1 MKIKDTEYG
10 REEASE
16 PEKTS
21 ILAPLKTSPAPV
33 ARSPNS
39 RPVCARDALSQALLL
54 TVFFSRQGSGRGVW
68 TLSTA
73 WYDVAPSMVFT
84 NAYPGFKPKCNS
96 RDSIAQISERY
107 V

>member
-16 PEKTS
+16 PEKKQYTCTTQ
-21 ILAPLKTSPAPV
+21 TSPAPV

-54 TVFFSRQGSGRGVW
+54 TVFSLQAG
-68 TLSTA
+68 
-73 WYDVAPSMVFT
+73 
-84 NAYPGFKPKCNS
+84 
-96 RDSIAQISERY
+96 
-107 V
+107 